1 LTREQRVGHMIG
13 LTARGSLPPGVVD
26 GLAARHVYV
35 GARGNNIRVSPHLH
49 STAAD
54 LERLVAALQE
64 LLA

>member
-1 LTREQRVGHMIG
+1 MLG
-13 LTARGSLPPGVVD
+13 LTVRGTLPS
-26 GLAARHVYV
+26 GLIDALASRDVYV
-35 GARGNNIRVSPHLH
+35 GARGNSIRISPHLH

>member
-1 LTREQRVGHMIG
+1 MIG
-13 LTARGSLPPGVVD
+13 LTARGALPPGLFD
-26 GLAARHVYV
+26 ALAARDVYV